1 MSLRERGSRSPR
13 GRAASAEDYTAQR
26 ERLRREAAEA
36 AERRLAAA
44 AELRTAAPRLSDVR
58 LTPPATRLLL
68 DLIARCL
75 AAAAPGFA
83 NASGTD
89 EDLGITVTLT
99 REPGRRTL
107 VRGADGDFTLDE
119 LSIAIGATTSA
130 NAMAHAD
137 LNEET
142 G

>member
-1 MSLRERGSRSPR
+1 VRERGSRTPR

-26 ERLRREAAEA
+26 ERLRKEAAEA
-36 AERRLAAA
+36 AERQREAAA
-44 AELRTAAPRLSDVR
+44 VLRAAAPRLTEIR
-58 LTPPATRLLL
+58 LTPAAQRLLL
-68 DLIARCL
+68 DLIARSL

-83 NASGTD
+83 RVSGAD

-99 REPGRRTL
+99 REPGGRTL

-119 LSIAIGATTSA
+119 LSIAIGTTASDDATVQ
-130 NAMAHAD
+130 AD
-137 LNEET
+137 LRRET